1 MTAAQEVPSTIHR
14 DYVAEMLDKIN
25 AGFAVES
32 DLPLNAMMVA
42 KRIVIE
48 LEETDPDLLRGWL
61 HLQAED
67 ILRRYVGL
75 VQGSER
81 AHNRAVSGR
90 RAFQEAREAHENGD
104 SEPLMA
110 HTTWLSTM
118 YVVDDS
124 YTRRPL
130 GECTAVDLRYVSG
143 RYETTARRA
152 SFEAV
157 FFNMLADKVGDDKV
171 GDVYSEEEI
180 AHFRTTIDSMFNG

>member
-1 MTAAQEVPSTIHR
+1 MLQSKPEQVYR
-14 DYVAEMLDKIN
+14 DYAAEMLDKIT

-32 DLPLNAMMVA
+32 DLPINAAVVA
-42 KRIVIE
+42 KRVIAE
-48 LEETDPDLLRGWL
+48 LEATDPDLLQGWL
-61 HLQAED
+61 RLQAED
-67 ILRRYVGL
+67 TLRRYAGL
-75 VQGSER
+75 VQSAER
-81 AHNRAVSGR
+81 SHNRAVSGR

-104 SEPLMA
+104 SEPLRA

-118 YVVDDS
+118 FVVDDS
-124 YTRRPL
+124 YTRRAL

-152 SFEAV
+152 SFEAL
-157 FFNMLADKVGDDKV
+157 FFKMLADKVGDDKV